1 MWQSFGL
8 WLLKS
13 KEGRKQRGQ
22 GVIWNDCPEIP
33 FHYVHALSETSGNF
47 FPAAIF
53 FPPPLVDMLKDHTYV
68 FNEVTDNHGKPAAT
82 AGGWVT
88 LRRFN
93 LLASQWES
101 SLRKVKTSLKK
112 KKKFFLKKERDQEP
126 QGEIVWLEQL
136 LLLLKTQKGG
146 RRGPTPW
153 MTERLVISSQGGQ
166 DECSRENITSCV
178 EWDRRRF
185 PTPSRPAKGE
195 SGMGNTFWS
204 GLPGLK

>member
-47 FPAAIF
+47 FPAAIL

-82 AGGWVT
+82 AGGWVI

-93 LLASQWES
+93 LLASHWES

-112 KKKFFLKKERDQEP
+112 KYFFEERKRSRTTRRNCVTWTAAAVAKNWERRQE
-126 QGEIVWLEQL
+126 G
-136 LLLLKTQKGG
+136 
-146 RRGPTPW
+146 
-153 MTERLVISSQGGQ
+153 
-166 DECSRENITSCV
+166 
-178 EWDRRRF
+178 
-185 PTPSRPAKGE
+185 SRPLDDREACYQQPGWP
-195 SGMGNTFWS
+195 GIV
-204 GLPGLK
+204 LPGEYHFLCGMR

>member
-112 KKKFFLKKERDQEP
+112 KKIFFEERKRSRTTRRNCVTWTAAAVAKNSERRQEGSHP
-126 QGEIVWLEQL
+126 LDDREACYQQPGWPGRVLLGEYHFL
-136 LLLLKTQKGG
+136 
-146 RRGPTPW
+146 
-153 MTERLVISSQGGQ
+153 
-166 DECSRENITSCV
+166 C
-178 EWDRRRF
+178 
-185 PTPSRPAKGE
+185 
-195 SGMGNTFWS
+195 GMR
-204 GLPGLK
+204 